1 MDHLEKWEALVA
13 IMDRLREPE
22 GCPWDREQ
30 SYETLRGYLLEEC
43 YEVAEALDRGDAV
56 ALREEL
62 GDLLFQIVFLSRI
75 AKEESQFTIDDVIRG
90 IAEKMIRRHPHVFG
104 SATAET
110 AEQVV
115 DAWEKIKRQEQK
127 DAGRTGPA
135 GGWLDGVPRAFPAM
149 LKARRLAEQAARVGF
164 DWDGPSA
171 VLEKIEEELGE
182 LRSAVADGGRGEVHG
197 EIGDLLFTVVMLA
210 RQLKIDPES
219 ALEKTNLK
227 FRRRFAWM
235 EQELER
241 REMPLDGAG
250 AELLEQLWDESKS
263 ALEAASGP

>member
-1 MDHLEKWEALVA
+1 MDHLERLEALVA
-13 IMDRLREPE
+13 IMDRLREPG

-30 SYETLRGYLLEEC
+30 SYETLRCYLLEEC
-43 YEVAEALDRGDAV
+43 YEAAEALDQGDAG

-75 AKEESQFTIDDVIRG
+75 AKEEGKFTIDDVIRG

-104 SATAET
+104 TATAET

-115 DAWEKIKRQEQK
+115 DAWEKIKRQEKK
-127 DAGRTGPA
+127 DAGRTIRA
-135 GGWLDGVPRAFPAM
+135 GGWLDSVSPALPAL
-149 LKARRLAEQAARVGF
+149 LKARRLGEKAARVGF
-164 DWDGPSA
+164 DWDGPAA
-171 VLEKIEEELGE
+171 VLDKVAEELSE
-182 LRSAVADGGRGEVHG
+182 LRSAVADGEREEIEGEM
-197 EIGDLLFTVVMLA
+197 GDLLFSVVMLA
-210 RQLKIDPES
+210 RQLKIDGET

-241 REMPLDGAG
+241 RNTPLDGAG
-250 AELLEQLWDESKS
+250 TELLGQLWDESKS
-263 ALEAASGP
+263 ALESSSGP

>member
-1 MDHLEKWEALVA
+1 MDHLGRLEALVA
-13 IMDRLREPE
+13 IMDRLREPQ

-30 SYETLRGYLLEEC
+30 SCETLRCYLLEEC
-43 YEVAEALDRGDAV
+43 YEAVEALDRGDAG

-75 AKEESQFTIDDVIRG
+75 AKEEGKFTIDDVIRG

-104 SATAET
+104 TATAET

-115 DAWEKIKRQEQK
+115 DAWEEIKRQEKK
-127 DAGRTGPA
+127 DDGRTSRASGLLDDVSPA
-135 GGWLDGVPRAFPAM
+135 LPAM
-149 LKARRLAEQAARVGF
+149 LKARRLGEKAARVGF
-164 DWDGPSA
+164 DWDGPGA
-171 VLEKIEEELGE
+171 VLDKLEEELSE
-182 LRSAVADGGRGEVHG
+182 LRSAVADGGPDEVQGEM
-197 EIGDLLFTVVMLA
+197 GDLLFTIVMLA
-210 RQLKIDPES
+210 RQLKIDAET

-241 REMPLDGAG
+241 RNTPLESAA
-250 AELLEQLWDESKS
+250 AELLEQLWDESKTGS
-263 ALEAASGP
+263 

>member
-1 MDHLEKWEALVA
+1 
-13 IMDRLREPE
+13 
-22 GCPWDREQ
+22 
-30 SYETLRGYLLEEC
+30 LLEEC

-149 LKARRLAEQAARVGF
+149 LKARRLGEQAARVGF

-182 LRSAVADGGRGEVHG
+182 LRSAVAHGGRGEVHG

-241 REMPLDGAG
+241 RNKPLDGAG
-250 AELLEQLWDESKS
+250 AALLEQLWDESKS
-263 ALEAASGP
+263 ALESASGP